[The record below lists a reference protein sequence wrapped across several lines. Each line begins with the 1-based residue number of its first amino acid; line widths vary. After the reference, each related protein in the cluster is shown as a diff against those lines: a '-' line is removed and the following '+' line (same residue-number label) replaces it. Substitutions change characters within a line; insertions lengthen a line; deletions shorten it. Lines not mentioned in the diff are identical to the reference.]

1 MTFPFAK
8 KKKQQPG
15 FNMGTI
21 RGILKFESSVT
32 PQEDLP
38 KFALELNKHITANK
52 KKKKGIFQAQYG
64 NMLEDQLEPGE

>member
-1 MTFPFAK
+1 MLGEIWLFYDFSFRK

-15 FNMGTI
+15 FNMGAI

-52 KKKKGIFQAQYG
+52 KKKREYSKTVW
-64 NMLEDQLEPGE
+64 